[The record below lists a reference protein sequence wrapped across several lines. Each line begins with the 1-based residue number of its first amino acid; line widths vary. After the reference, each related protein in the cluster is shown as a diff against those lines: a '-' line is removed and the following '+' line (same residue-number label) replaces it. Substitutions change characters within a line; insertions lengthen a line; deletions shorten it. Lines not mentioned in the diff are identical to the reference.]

1 MLDLVSIILHL
12 DLYVGAIVKDYGV
25 WVYLLI
31 FLIIFLETGLVVTPF
46 LPGDSLIFILGA
58 LAAAGALN
66 IIWLLVLLAA
76 AAILG
81 DTVNYWIGHHFNR
94 KVLKTG
100 KIRFVKKEHLKNAYD
115 FYEKHGGKTII
126 IARFIPFVRTFAPFV
141 AGITHMKY
149 RKFISY
155 NIIGGIAWT
164 AGFVLAGYYL
174 GSIPIVKN
182 NIGIIVI
189 AIALSTAVIAVI
201 AYIGQMV
208 KKQLK

>member
-1 MLDLVSIILHL
+1 MLDLISIIFHL
-12 DLYVGAIVKDYGV
+12 DQYVGAVVNSYGI
-25 WVYLLI
+25 WVYLII

-58 LAAAGALN
+58 LAAGGALN
-66 IIWLLVLLAA
+66 IIWLVVILAA
-76 AAILG
+76 AAIIG
-81 DTVNYWIGHHFNR
+81 HTVNYWIGHHFSR

-100 KIRFVKKEHLKNAYD
+100 KIRFVKKEHLDNAYE

-155 NIIGGIAWT
+155 NVIGGIAWT
-164 AGFVLAGYYL
+164 TGFVLAGYYL
-174 GSIPIVKN
+174 GSIPVVKE
-182 NIGIIVI
+182 NISLVVI
-189 AIALSTAVIAVI
+189 AIAISTAVIAFV
-201 AYIGQMV
+201 AYIGKMV
-208 KKQLK
+208 KKKLD

>member
-1 MLDLVSIILHL
+1 MLDLISIILHL
-12 DLYVGAIVKDYGV
+12 DQYVGAVVNIYGL
-25 WVYLLI
+25 WVYLII

-58 LAAAGALN
+58 LAAVGALN
-66 IIWLLVLLAA
+66 ILWLVVILAA
-76 AAILG
+76 AAIIG

-100 KIRFVKKEHLKNAYD
+100 KIRFVKKEHLDNAYD

-149 RKFISY
+149 KKFISY
-155 NIIGGIAWT
+155 NVIGGVVWT
-164 AGFVLAGYYL
+164 AGFALAGYYL
-174 GSIPIVKN
+174 GSIPVVKE
-182 NIGIIVI
+182 NISLVVI
-189 AIALSTAVIAVI
+189 TIALSTAVIAVI
-201 AYIGQMV
+201 TYIGHMV
-208 KKQLK
+208 KKQIE